1 MPIRYHRPTGYEC
14 PTSVLN
20 HHNSMS
26 SNGKLCSRAVAKS
39 RPAKPIGPKPP
50 PPSPSP
56 QPKPT
61 PVPPTPVPPTPPTPT
76 PTPTPTPKRSS
87 SALLV
92 SCWAQSSTAAQVRP
106 GAPSAQILDLF
117 AAHPPDENKACAK
130 EAASP
135 VAPRSGRFFSAG
147 GQEVHSKR
155 IEAVRKGMGEGA
167 NGPAEHTC
175 NASGHCTGL
184 WDNTMVYG
192 HGSRRVVGTSPQLT
206 CCGGIRACGCSS
218 CRLRA
223 RCCCHRGCGRQE
235 RGREPILSAATDEP
249 RLAGSG
255 QKSCGSL
262 FLAAIFISAFRWVLS
277 HLRVQSAV
285 WDAD

>member
-1 MPIRYHRPTGYEC
+1 MT
-14 PTSVLN
+14 
-20 HHNSMS
+20 
-26 SNGKLCSRAVAKS
+26 AAKASARSCGSS
-39 RPAKPIGPKPP
+39 RPANAT
-50 PPSPSP
+50 P
-56 QPKPT
+56 QQRFHLDTK
-61 PVPPTPVPPTPPTPT
+61 
-76 PTPTPTPKRSS
+76 KRSS

-155 IEAVRKGMGEGA
+155 MEAARKGLGEGA

-184 WDNTMVYG
+184 WDNTMMYG

-223 RCCCHRGCGRQE
+223 RCCCHRGCGRQG
-235 RGREPILSAATDEP
+235 RGREPIRRRLMSQASLSA
-249 RLAGSG
+249 
-255 QKSCGSL
+255 QKSRPEAVFSC
-262 FLAAIFISAFRWVLS
+262 IFISAFGGVHQ
-277 HLRVQSAV
+277 HL
-285 WDAD
+285 

>member
-155 IEAVRKGMGEGA
+155 MEAARKGLGEGA

-223 RCCCHRGCGRQE
+223 RCCCHRGCGRQG
-235 RGREPILSAATDEP
+235 RGREPIRRRLMSQASLSA
-249 RLAGSG
+249 
-255 QKSCGSL
+255 QKSRPEAVFSC
-262 FLAAIFISAFRWVLS
+262 IVISACGGIHQ
-277 HLRVQSAV
+277 HL
-285 WDAD
+285 

>member
-1 MPIRYHRPTGYEC
+1 MHGGRCTPLLLRALATTGPPEDKAGGRGAFC
-14 PTSVLN
+14 TN
-20 HHNSMS
+20 
-26 SNGKLCSRAVAKS
+26 S
-39 RPAKPIGPKPP
+39 RPF
-50 PPSPSP
+50 
-56 QPKPT
+56 
-61 PVPPTPVPPTPPTPT
+61 
-76 PTPTPTPKRSS
+76 
-87 SALLV
+87 
-92 SCWAQSSTAAQVRP
+92 CY
-106 GAPSAQILDLF
+106 LF

-155 IEAVRKGMGEGA
+155 MEAARKGLGEGA

-223 RCCCHRGCGRQE
+223 RCCCHRGCGRQG
-235 RGREPILSAATDEP
+235 RGREPIRRRLMSQAFAVSPKKPP
-249 RLAGSG
+249 R
-255 QKSCGSL
+255 SC
-262 FLAAIFISAFRWVLS
+262 F
-277 HLRVQSAV
+277 
-285 WDAD
+285 

>member
-1 MPIRYHRPTGYEC
+1 MEGIGGRGCGVEGGGGTGGGVEGGGG
-14 PTSVLN
+14 TRAAARGWRRN
-20 HHNSMS
+20 
-26 SNGKLCSRAVAKS
+26 NGQRRRGLR
-39 RPAKPIGPKPP
+39 G
-50 PPSPSP
+50 
-56 QPKPT
+56 
-61 PVPPTPVPPTPPTPT
+61 
-76 PTPTPTPKRSS
+76 
-87 SALLV
+87 
-92 SCWAQSSTAAQVRP
+92 
-106 GAPSAQILDLF
+106 
-117 AAHPPDENKACAK
+117 PPDENKACAK
-130 EAASP
+130 EATSP
-135 VAPRSGRFFSAG
+135 VAPRSGRFFSAA

-155 IEAVRKGMGEGA
+155 MEAARKGLGEGA

-206 CCGGIRACGCSS
+206 CCGGIRACGCS

-249 RLAGSG
+249 RLAGSAK
-255 QKSCGSL
+255 KSCGSL

>member
-155 IEAVRKGMGEGA
+155 MEAARKGLGEGA

-184 WDNTMVYG
+184 WDTMV
-192 HGSRRVVGTSPQLT
+192 HWPWQSPCFWNVTAADLLRWHTCMRLQLPSP
-206 CCGGIRACGCSS
+206 CPLLLPS
-218 CRLRA
+218 RLRPPGTRPRA
-223 RCCCHRGCGRQE
+223 Y
-235 RGREPILSAATDEP
+235 PPPTDEP
-249 RLAGSG
+249 SLAVSP
-255 QKSCGSL
+255 KKPPRSC
-262 FLAAIFISAFRWVLS
+262 F
-277 HLRVQSAV
+277 
-285 WDAD
+285 